1 MNWRSWLRADP
12 EAIPETSGY
21 ELPPSRPRWLTTLL
35 FAGVVFIAAWV
46 AHLFRQTAQWVV
58 EWYADEPD
66 VVAVAV
72 TVGFEVEELV
82 LVDVEVIVLVRVA
95 EVVVVLVA
103 LADGRLHERIELTW
117 DFDDHCVEGTY
128 TLGDDDGQDWC
139 AAGGA
144 VRGCACCGP
153 YGCPRGHFLRTTY
166 RSGSD
171 SDAPAEPEE
180 DLWAP

>member
-1 MNWRSWLRADP
+1 MYQHDCQDCPLRAEWRTIAHDP
-12 EAIPETSGY
+12 P
-21 ELPPSRPRWLTTLL
+21 
-35 FAGVVFIAAWV
+35 FA
-46 AHLFRQTAQWVV
+46 
-58 EWYADEPD
+58 
-66 VVAVAV
+66 
-72 TVGFEVEELV
+72 
-82 LVDVEVIVLVRVA
+82 
-95 EVVVVLVA
+95 VLVA

>member
-1 MNWRSWLRADP
+1 MYQHDCQDCPLRAEWRTIAHDP
-12 EAIPETSGY
+12 P
-21 ELPPSRPRWLTTLL
+21 
-35 FAGVVFIAAWV
+35 FA
-46 AHLFRQTAQWVV
+46 
-58 EWYADEPD
+58 
-66 VVAVAV
+66 
-72 TVGFEVEELV
+72 
-82 LVDVEVIVLVRVA
+82 
-95 EVVVVLVA
+95 VLVA

-153 YGCPRGHFLRTTY
+153 YGCPRGRFLRTTY